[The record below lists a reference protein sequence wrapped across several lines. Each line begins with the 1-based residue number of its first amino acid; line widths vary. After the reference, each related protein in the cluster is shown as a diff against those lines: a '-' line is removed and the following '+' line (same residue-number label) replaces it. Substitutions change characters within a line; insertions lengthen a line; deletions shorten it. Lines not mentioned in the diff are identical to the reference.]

1 MPPSQAE
8 LSMHAEHFKAA
19 RQAAR
24 AGAGSG
30 GIPIGAALVRGGEL
44 IATGHNQRV
53 QQSDPTA
60 HAEIACLR
68 AAGRQTTYR
77 DTVLYSTLA
86 PCAMCTG
93 AIIQFQIPCVVVGEA
108 ETFPGELDLLRERGV
123 DVVVLNDPEC
133 INLMLDFQQ
142 SNPGLWAE
150 DIGR

>member
-1 MPPSQAE
+1 MQT
-8 LSMHAEHFKAA
+8 EHFHAA
-19 RQAAR
+19 RDAAR
-24 AGAGSG
+24 LGASSG
-30 GIPIGAALVRGGEL
+30 GIPIGAALVRDGVV

-53 QQSDPTA
+53 QLEDPTA
-60 HAEIACLR
+60 HAEIDCLR
-68 AAGRQTTYR
+68 AAGRQGTYR

-93 AIIQFQIPCVVVGEA
+93 AIIQFQIPRVVVGEA

-133 INLMLDFQQ
+133 IDLMLRFQQ
-142 SNPGLWAE
+142 SHPDLWAE